1 MTNEYTDVFML
12 ANDTDRGTR
21 KLAGYI
27 YSVEKHIANE
37 LVGAGK
43 AKEIN
48 YQSLNSHKQEVT
60 KLSKE
65 LEEKIAAINENRRL
79 SPEAKLEDIALVKK
93 EIEAKVA
100 QIQEDYNKD
109 LQTLK
114 QSAKQ
119 NAKTIELDEGYDANK
134 VRQTV
139 GIVKTEVSMAN
150 SFTKAIEAI
159 NEQLEFIDRDSA
171 RELLSQF
178 SEIKAT
184 LEEKGATMQ
193 ARDDNSRRT
202 TVTTAVRRVYESIK
216 QAAANERQVNASIE
230 YRMLEAIEQYHGN
243 IRHEFDRVARKY
255 N

>member
-1 MTNEYTDVFML
+1 MEYKDIFMIE
-12 ANDTDRGTR
+12 NVSDRGTR
-21 KLAGYI
+21 KTAGYI
-27 YSVEKHIANE
+27 YSVESHIASE
-37 LVGAGK
+37 LISEGK

-48 YQSLNSHKQEVT
+48 YQSLNSHKQSVENLT
-60 KLSKE
+60 KE
-65 LEEKIAAINENRRL
+65 LEQKITEINENHRL
-79 SPEAKLEDIALVKK
+79 TPEAKAEDISLLKK
-93 EIEAKVA
+93 EFAAKA
-100 QIQEDYNKD
+100 ADYQNRYDQD

-119 NAKTIELDEGYDANK
+119 HAKTIELDEGYDANK

-216 QAAANERQVNASIE
+216 QAAANERQVNASVE

-243 IRHEFDRVARKY
+243 IRREFDRVARKY